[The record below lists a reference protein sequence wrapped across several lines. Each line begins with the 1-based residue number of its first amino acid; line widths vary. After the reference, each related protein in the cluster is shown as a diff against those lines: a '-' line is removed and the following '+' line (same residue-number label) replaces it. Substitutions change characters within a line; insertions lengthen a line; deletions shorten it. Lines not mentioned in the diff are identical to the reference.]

1 MSIGPV
7 QLLVLGFEGDN
18 FTGEIAAELK
28 RLREED
34 IVRLIDLMFVKK
46 DDAGE
51 LDIIQA
57 SDLNEDEAIEF
68 GAVVGALVGFGAAG
82 EEGAEIGAQA
92 GAEDL
97 ADGHAF
103 DEEDVWYLADAIPP
117 GTAAA
122 IALIEHRWAIPFRDA
137 IGNAGG
143 FVLADEWV
151 HAKDLLAVGV
161 ATAEVADSQ

>member
-34 IVRLIDLMFVKK
+34 VVRLIDLMFVKK

-68 GAVVGALVGFGAAG
+68 GAVVGALVGFGAGG
-82 EEGAEIGAQA
+82 EEGAEIGAEA

-103 DEEDVWYLADAIPP
+103 DEEDVWFLADAIPN

-122 IALIEHRWAIPFRDA
+122 IALIEHRWAIPFRDSIA
-137 IGNAGG
+137 RAGG

-151 HAKDLLAVGV
+151 HPKDLLAVGLAAAGV
-161 ATAEVADSQ
+161 AETE

>member
-18 FTGEIAAELK
+18 FTGEILAELK

-46 DDAGE
+46 DEEGD
-51 LDIIQA
+51 LDVLHV
-57 SDLNEDEAIEF
+57 SDLNEDEALEF
-68 GAVVGALVGFGAAG
+68 GAIVGALVGFGVAG
-82 EEGAEIGAQA
+82 EEGAEA
-92 GAEDL
+92 GAVLGAEEL
-97 ADGHAF
+97 EDGHAF
-103 DEEDVWYLADAIPP
+103 DDSQVWYLADAVPP

-122 IALIEHRWAIPFRDA
+122 VALIEHRWAIPLREG
-137 IGNAGG
+137 IVRAGG

-151 HAKDLLAVGV
+151 HPKDLVAAGV
-161 ATAEVADSQ
+161 VAAEVADSE